1 MANSTY
7 ELRPNTATAFKSR
20 PTDEGEFSGSADI
33 EGGPARDRNGEMIQR
48 FFKLQPAARHKR
60 MRLAAHLER
69 HIGRDALSRLLQP
82 PFAGED
88 QPSHHEPLRRG
99 ARLGESS
106 LHKRHI
112 EPCLGQAML
121 LNLRWLRAL
130 VGRARAHQADR
141 DTVGVLDDGVARAP
155 KGIVRLLQAAV
166 TGASHLVVEPVDL
179 LARGH
184 AEAHDHAALEIL
196 AAAPARIPPGR
207 EGHAVEIEFG
217 TRLPARVQHARMM
230 SARCCPPNILVGERR
245 TEAAVEFYRCGHV
258 AAYNVELIEQ
268 RSRIGHGGTM
278 DMKLLEGETAL
289 VTGCAGG
296 IGRGIAKA
304 LIAEGAKVLGSDI
317 VAPPAEDGIDFLAAD
332 LSKRDGWKGLL
343 DGAKGRL
350 SSISLFVHAASPR
363 RLEIDTPL
371 SVSEETW
378 DTMMDINLRSGFFL
392 AREVGRHMRD
402 GKIKGRILIITSQH
416 RITPRNLVHYSAA
429 KAGMTMMMK
438 ELARVLAPDGIR
450 VNAIAPGAIPGGGFV
465 ADNLSDLVAQI
476 PLGRAGTPDD
486 IAQMAV
492 AMLSERFGRYL
503 VGTTVEIDGGLGL
516 MSWIPSKA

>member
-1 MANSTY
+1 
-7 ELRPNTATAFKSR
+7 
-20 PTDEGEFSGSADI
+20 
-33 EGGPARDRNGEMIQR
+33 
-48 FFKLQPAARHKR
+48 
-60 MRLAAHLER
+60 
-69 HIGRDALSRLLQP
+69 
-82 PFAGED
+82 
-88 QPSHHEPLRRG
+88 
-99 ARLGESS
+99 
-106 LHKRHI
+106 
-112 EPCLGQAML
+112 
-121 LNLRWLRAL
+121 
-130 VGRARAHQADR
+130 
-141 DTVGVLDDGVARAP
+141 
-155 KGIVRLLQAAV
+155 
-166 TGASHLVVEPVDL
+166 
-179 LARGH
+179 
-184 AEAHDHAALEIL
+184 
-196 AAAPARIPPGR
+196 
-207 EGHAVEIEFG
+207 
-217 TRLPARVQHARMM
+217 
-230 SARCCPPNILVGERR
+230 
-245 TEAAVEFYRCGHV
+245 
-258 AAYNVELIEQ
+258 
-268 RSRIGHGGTM
+268 
-278 DMKLLEGETAL
+278 MKLLEGETAL

-465 ADNLSDLVAQI
+465 AGNLDSLVAQI

-492 AMLSERFGRYL
+492 AMLSERFGRDHHDTSHQFHRSRL
-503 VGTTVEIDGGLGL
+503 HGRNHPGPDRV
-516 MSWIPSKA
+516 P